1 MNIYRHISAN
11 QSLLE
16 PYPFFSE
23 ISMEAYLC
31 ENPNI
36 LTLDQYNY
44 TQPLILEYELALKEG
59 RGADSNGRIDILAQ
73 YAENETLAVIEL
85 KKGVLT
91 EDHLNQL
98 QDYLRAKNQ
107 LLEKFPKIGNTH
119 DADQSWIGVLVGSHI
134 APSLQTLLESGSGYK
149 FDGIPIAALTLQR
162 YRETRTN
169 EIFVIADVIFKQSAR
184 DTSKYYFKNE
194 FYGKGRLVLEVIKD
208 FVDRNKAIGY
218 SALLEAFPKELQG
231 TYGAFDVLS
240 SLERNGEG
248 AGLERSR
255 YFQKADEV
263 IRIAEN
269 LEIVVCSQWGKGNI
283 ERFIERARELGFDIN

>member
-194 FYGKGRLVLEVIKD
+194 FYGKGRLV
-208 FVDRNKAIGY
+208 
-218 SALLEAFPKELQG
+218 
-231 TYGAFDVLS
+231 
-240 SLERNGEG
+240 
-248 AGLERSR
+248 
-255 YFQKADEV
+255 
-263 IRIAEN
+263 
-269 LEIVVCSQWGKGNI
+269 
-283 ERFIERARELGFDIN
+283 